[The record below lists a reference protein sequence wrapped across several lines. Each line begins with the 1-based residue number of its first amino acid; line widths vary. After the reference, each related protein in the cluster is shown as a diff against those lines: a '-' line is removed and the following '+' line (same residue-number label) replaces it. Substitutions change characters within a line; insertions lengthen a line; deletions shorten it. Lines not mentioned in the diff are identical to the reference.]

1 MKSFKILF
9 LSVLLIICMSGLV
22 WPQGNVPY
30 LKKQGAVTQLIVNDK
45 PFLMLAGELGNST
58 ASHLENLNQIFAD
71 LRERK
76 LNTILV
82 PIAWEQFEPREGK
95 FDYTLIDGI
104 LSSARKNNLKLV
116 LLWFGSW
123 KNTYS
128 SYVPEWVKRDTQR
141 FPRVMM
147 RNGRPTERLSP
158 FSENNRNADA
168 KAYVALMKYI
178 KSADAARTILMMQVQ
193 NEVGVI
199 PEPRDFSSVANAAF
213 NAPVPEALMNHMIKN
228 SDKLEPELHVAWV
241 AAGKKSRGAWQEV
254 FGAKPFTDDLFMAW
268 HYAAY
273 IEVITAAGK
282 AEYNIPMFTNAAL
295 IRPNYLPGQ
304 YNSGGPLPHSM
315 DLYRVGAPN
324 IDFISPDIY
333 FANFAYWA
341 ERYNREGN
349 PLFVPETAGGSIG
362 AANAYYAFGQQS
374 AIGFSPF
381 GIESRMIMPGAGANA
396 IDPLVN
402 TYAVLEH
409 LAPEIAQK
417 QGNNEQMAA
426 IVLEGREQ
434 RNGRIEFGGYIIT
447 VNWSGNTETNN
458 RIGIMFIK
466 TGEDEFLIAG
476 SGDASLS
483 FAPAVEGNF
492 SAGIAAI
499 DEEVLFNG
507 NWIWQR
513 RLNGDQNGQG
523 QVLNIPSSQAVV
535 YKLRLY
541 KY

>member
-1 MKSFKILF
+1 MKAFKILLF
-9 LSVLLIICMSGLV
+9 SSLLSFCVSGLV
-22 WPQGNVPY
+22 WSQDHIPY
-30 LKKQGAVTQLIVNDK
+30 LKKQGAVTQLIVNEK

-58 ASHLENLNQIFAD
+58 ASHLGNLDQIFAN

-82 PIAWEQFEPREGK
+82 PIAWEQFEPQEGK

-104 LSSARKNNLKLV
+104 IASARKNNLKLV
-116 LLWFGSW
+116 ILWFGSW

-141 FPRVMM
+141 FPRVLM

-158 FSENNRNADA
+158 FSENNWKADA
-168 KAYVALMKYI
+168 KAYAELMKHI
-178 KSADAARTILMMQVQ
+178 KSVDAARTILMMQVQ

-199 PEPRDFSSVANAAF
+199 PEPRDFSPAANAAF
-213 NAPVPEALMNHMIKN
+213 NAPVPEALMSYMIQN
-228 SDKLEPELHVAWV
+228 SDKLEPELHGAWI
-241 AAGKKSRGAWQEV
+241 AAGKKSRGTWQEV
-254 FGAKPFTDDLFMAW
+254 FGAKPLTDDLFMAW
-268 HYAAY
+268 HYATY

-282 AEYNIPMFTNAAL
+282 AEYNIPAFTNAAL

-324 IDFISPDIY
+324 LDFVSPDIY
-333 FANFAYWA
+333 FTNFAYWA

-349 PLFVPETAGGSIG
+349 PLFIPETAGGATG

-381 GIESRMIMPGAGANA
+381 GIEGRMPGASASTT
-396 IDPLVN
+396 DPLVN

-409 LAPEIAQK
+409 LAPEIVQR

-447 VNWSGNTETNN
+447 VNWSGDAETNI
-458 RIGIMFIK
+458 RVGIMFIK
-466 TGEDEFLIAG
+466 TGEDEFLVAG
-476 SGDASLS
+476 SGACSLS
-483 FAPAVEGNF
+483 FAPAIEGNF
-492 SAGIAAI
+492 IAGIASI
-499 DEEVLFNG
+499 DEEVLVNG

-523 QVLNIPSSQAVV
+523 QVLNIPSSQAAV